1 MQNFPVFCLRGIVKF
16 SNSIDTVATEMGY
29 VAWQEVRS
37 ELRIIHN
44 KKETILILL
53 GIFSQKQDLQLQPLI
68 RSET

>member
-1 MQNFPVFCLRGIVKF
+1 
-16 SNSIDTVATEMGY
+16 MGY

-53 GIFSQKQDLQLQPLI
+53 GIFSQKRDLQLQPLI